1 MHHYH
6 PADPAI
12 ARNPVLL
19 IHGLTDTSQQMR
31 QIADYLTSWG
41 WKVLTIDLRPNNG
54 DANLEVL
61 AAQVAATLERSFP
74 PHQQIDLVGFSMGG
88 LVGRYYLQRLG
99 GLDRVRRFITI
110 SAPHQGT
117 LAAYF
122 SLRPGCVQ
130 MQPDSRFID
139 DLRRDV
145 DVLRRLNLTSIWT
158 PFDLIILP
166 PDSSRLGFGKEVVL
180 PIVAHPLMVS
190 DPLALA
196 AIHQALCQPVE
207 SPI

>member
-1 MHHYH
+1 MHHCH
-6 PADPAI
+6 PAALTT
-12 ARNPVLL
+12 RNPVLL
-19 IHGLTDTSQQMR
+19 IHGLTDTSQKMR
-31 QIADYLTSWG
+31 QIADYLTIWG
-41 WKVLTIDLRPNNG
+41 WQVLTIDLRPNNG

-61 AAQVAATLERSFP
+61 AAQVAVQIDRSFP
-74 PHQQIDLVGFSMGG
+74 PHQPIDLIGFSMGG

-99 GLDRVRRFITI
+99 GLDRVHRFITI
-110 SAPHQGT
+110 SSPHQGT
-117 LAAYF
+117 LTAYC

-130 MQPDSRFID
+130 MRPDSSFLA

-145 DVLRRLNLTSIWT
+145 DVLERLNVTSIWT

-166 PDSSRLGFGKEVVL
+166 PDSSRLGFGTEVIL

-190 DPLALA
+190 DRTALA
-196 AIHQALCQPVE
+196 AIQQALCQPVV

>member
-1 MHHYH
+1 MHHCH
-6 PADPAI
+6 PAAPAI

-19 IHGLTDTSQQMR
+19 IHGLTDTSQKMW
-31 QIADYLTSWG
+31 QIADYLASLG
-41 WKVLTIDLRPNNG
+41 CEVLTLDLRPNNG

-61 AAQVAATLERSFP
+61 AAQVAATIERSFP
-74 PHQQIDLVGFSMGG
+74 SHQQIDLVGFSMGG

-99 GLDRVRRFITI
+99 GIDRVQRFITI
-110 SAPHQGT
+110 SSPHQGT

-130 MQPDSRFID
+130 MRPDSSFID

-145 DVLRRLNLTSIWT
+145 DVLDRLNVTSIWT
-158 PFDLIILP
+158 PFDLMILP
-166 PDSSRLGFGKEVVL
+166 PDSSRLGFGEDVVL
-180 PIVAHPLMVS
+180 PIAAHPLMVS